1 MKSKLFVI
9 RNIII
14 KDFSERA
21 ILNMIQSYQ
30 LRINDGIKITYVYF
44 SRLRRKIMNKILT
57 FYNRRVELFLI

>member
-1 MKSKLFVI
+1 MKSKFFVI